1 MAKDITVVLEDRPGT
16 LAQLGEALGKAGI
29 NIDGICG
36 FPSGGK
42 AETHVLVE
50 DAAGATKALKSANI
64 EVRGDRDV
72 LVVSDIPD
80 KPGALGELC
89 RRIANAGVN
98 INLLYLAT
106 NTRVVI
112 GADNIEKAKAA
123 V

>member
-1 MAKDITVVLEDRPGT
+1 MPKDITVVLEDRPGT
-16 LAQLGEALGKAGI
+16 LAQLGEALGKAGV

-42 AETHVLVE
+42 GEIHVLVE

-64 EVRGDRDV
+64 EVSGDRDV